1 MGAAG
6 AAGRVAVVVAVPD
19 ADWCSDAVVNA
30 VGGGMVEPA
39 VATTGV
45 FSPTFIPAT
54 LEARASTSFPVAT
67 CKRLNE

>member
-1 MGAAG
+1 MGAAEG
-6 AAGRVAVVVAVPD
+6 TTGSVAVVVAVAD
-19 ADWCSDAVVNA
+19 ADCCSDAVVNA

-45 FSPTFIPAT
+45 LSPTFIPAT

-67 CKRLNE
+67 CKKTT